1 MATIAEMEDALVN
14 ADRAGDTAAA
24 RQLAD
29 AIYAARQVQGAK
41 PTAVQAGSVLNDVG
55 RQVGLTARYG
65 LEGLGE
71 TAQIV
76 TEPLRFIT
84 DRLSGS
90 TGKTVPMGVLASR
103 AADAIGLPKPQGATE
118 RVVGEATKL
127 MAGTGGMAKA
137 AQSTARAITPALNEL
152 PSVAAN
158 VARSFGDN
166 VLQQTGAA
174 AGAGLAGG
182 ASKEAGGSW
191 WQQLLSSVIGGV
203 GGGVS
208 ATAAQRVP
216 ELLSGALN
224 AVKREFGA
232 GLKPAEID
240 AQITTIL
247 GRAGVDYSQVPERV
261 RQGLRAE
268 LHGALASNKEV
279 SPDAVRRLL
288 DFKTVGATPT
298 RGMVSQDPVQIT
310 REMNLAKIAANS
322 ADGELQGLPRLQNQN
337 NTTLI
342 DNLNTLGANKGD
354 LYGAGQAAVQGILS
368 RDAAGQRAVSS
379 LYDKARAMPGGE
391 VQLERAP
398 FVNAVYNAL
407 SRENK
412 LAFLPESVS
421 SMLDTISAGQ
431 VTRSGQTFPVP
442 FDAKA
447 LDNLLTTIATA
458 QRGTTDG
465 NVKAALSIARNAINT
480 VPVTPLKPTMGGNQL
495 VTGSQAATLR
505 AVDEQA
511 PAFMDALNAAR
522 EAARQRFTWQESA
535 KPIEAAISGAAPD
548 TFVKKFVIDGTLKD
562 AQAVAKNAPV
572 PEVRD
577 AILAHLK
584 SKALNGASDEVGK
597 FSQSAYNKA
606 LDAIGDRK
614 LAVFFSPEEVGQLR
628 AIGRVASY
636 MQTQPV
642 GSAVNNSNS
651 GALLL
656 GRGLDALNA
665 LANKFPLG
673 KAFIT
678 EPVQNIGL
686 TIRQNQAQ
694 NVRGGL
700 LAPQPQRPWMPAQ
713 MIVGPGVAAG
723 GLLAAP

>member
-14 ADRAGDTAAA
+14 ADRAGDADAA

-29 AIYAARQVQGAK
+29 AIVAARKVQGAQ
-41 PTAVQAGSVLNDVG
+41 PTAVRAGSVLNDVG

-65 LEGLGE
+65 LEGLGG
-71 TAQIV
+71 TAQIL
-76 TEPLRFIT
+76 TEPLRFVT
-84 DRLSGS
+84 DRVTGS
-90 TGKTVPMGVLASR
+90 TGNTVPLGVLASR
-103 AADAIGLPKPQGATE
+103 AADAVGLPKPQGSTE

-137 AQSTARAITPALNEL
+137 AQSTAKALTPALNEL

-158 VARSFGDN
+158 VAKSFGDN

-203 GGGVS
+203 GGGVGV
-208 ATAAQRVP
+208 TVAQRTP
-216 ELLSGALN
+216 ELFSGVLN
-224 AVKREFGA
+224 AVKREVGL
-232 GLKPAEID
+232 GLKPADID
-240 AQITTIL
+240 VRISTIL

-268 LHGALASNKEV
+268 LQGALASNKEV

-310 REMNLAKIAANS
+310 REMNLAKVAANS
-322 ADGELQGLPRLQNQN
+322 ADGELSGLPRLQNQN
-337 NTTLI
+337 NKTLI
-342 DNLNTLGANKGD
+342 DNLNTLGASRGD
-354 LYGAGQAAVQGILS
+354 LHRAGQSTVQGILS

-398 FVNAVYNAL
+398 FINGIYNAL
-407 SRENK
+407 TKENK
-412 LAFLPESVS
+412 LAFLPDDVS
-421 SMLDTISAGQ
+421 SMLDTISRGQ
-431 VTRSGQTFPVP
+431 VTRNGQTFPVP

-465 NVKAALSIARNAINT
+465 NVKAALGIVRNAINST
-480 VPVTPLKPTMGGNQL
+480 PIQPIKPVMGGNQL

-505 AVDEQA
+505 AVDDQA

-522 EAARQRFTWQESA
+522 EAARQRFAWQESA
-535 KPIEAAISGAAPD
+535 KPIQAAIDGVEPD
-548 TFVKKFVIDGTLKD
+548 KFVQRFVINGSLKD

-572 PEVRD
+572 SEVRD

-584 SKALNGASDEVGK
+584 SKALNEASDEVGK

-606 LDAIGDRK
+606 LNAIGDRK

-656 GRGLDALNA
+656 GRGLDALNS

-673 KAFIT
+673 KVAIT
-678 EPVQNIGL
+678 EPVQSIGVG
-686 TIRQNQAQ
+686 IMQNQAQ

-700 LAPQPQRPWMPAQ
+700 LAPQPSRPWLPAQ
-713 MIVGPGVAAG
+713 MIVGPGIAAG